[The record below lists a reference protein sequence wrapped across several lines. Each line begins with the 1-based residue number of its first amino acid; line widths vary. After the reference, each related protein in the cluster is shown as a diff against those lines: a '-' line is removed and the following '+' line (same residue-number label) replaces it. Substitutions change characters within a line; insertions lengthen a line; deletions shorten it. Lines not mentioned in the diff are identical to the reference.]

1 MCEALS
7 KSALTALAGEALEDI
22 GKNVDTVT
30 KRYLFLFAKS
40 SRQLCNIDSVVFVR
54 IQSVDDHGNLSR

>member
-7 KSALTALAGEALEDI
+7 KSAQAALAGEALEDI

-40 SRQLCNIDSVVFVR
+40 SRQLCNIDSVVFV
-54 IQSVDDHGNLSR
+54 